1 MTIKFESEIKFP
13 TDDTDVLEFGDV
25 VDIIMDMLYDADL
38 DYITELY
45 NSLCSDKIEYIGD
58 SLWERKFENE

>member
-1 MTIKFESEIKFP
+1 MMFEFVESDEVDI
-13 TDDTDVLEFGDV
+13 LEFGDV
-25 VDIIMDMLYDADL
+25 IDNIMNMLYDADI

-58 SLWERKFENE
+58 SLWERKFENEET